1 MENIKVTLPDGSS
14 KQLPKGSTG
23 ADLALAIGP
32 GLAKDAVAIEINN
45 EQKDLSDLLED
56 NDSVSI
62 ITIKSDDGL
71 EIMRHTIAAQVLAS
85 AIKNLY
91 PEAKLAIGP
100 TIEQGFY
107 YDFLPTKPVSI
118 DDLPKIE
125 KEMKKILSTKSPIK
139 KTYHSKSDAISLFD
153 NQDET
158 FKAEIISDSDQSENF
173 QIYTQE
179 KSGFVDLCKGPHLPN
194 FNLIGEFKLTKV
206 SGAYWRG
213 DSTKPMLTRIY
224 GTAWRTK
231 KELQSYLEKLEKAEQ
246 VDHRKLGK
254 EMDLFHFQ
262 EEAPGMVF
270 WHPKGWTIYTQLQSY
285 VREMQKRAGYSEV
298 NTPEVVDRK
307 LWETS
312 GHWDKYRENM
322 FITEIDEEHANEKR
336 TNALKPM
343 NCPNHVQIYNQGIK
357 SYRDLPFRLSE
368 FGKCH
373 RYEASGTMHGLM
385 RVRGFAQDDGHIFC
399 TEDQIESETKGFI
412 DLLSAMY
419 KDLGFTEFKIKLST
433 RPEKRIG
440 SDASWDKAEKALED
454 AIEKLELE
462 YFIDEGD
469 GAFYGPK
476 LDFVLTDAI
485 GRKWQCG
492 TLQVDFNL
500 PGRFDSTFVGEDGA
514 KHTPVLLH
522 RAALGSFERFIGI
535 LLENYEG
542 KLPFWLAPT
551 QVVLAAITDDAN
563 EYTVNLNDTLV
574 NEGIRSELDIRNEQI
589 SYKVREHSLQKI
601 PYIVA
606 IGKKEINDNTVSVRT
621 LGSDKNIVMATDD
634 FIEKLLLESNLPG
647 KLKST

>member
-71 EIMRHTIAAQVLAS
+71 EIMRHTLAAQVLAS

-91 PEAKLAIGP
+91 PDAKLAIGP

-118 DDLPKIE
+118 DDLAKIE
-125 KEMKKILSTKSPIK
+125 KEMKKILSTQSPIK

-153 NQDET
+153 KQDET
-158 FKAEIISDSDQSENF
+158 FKAEIISDSDQAENF

-343 NCPNHVQIYNQGIK
+343 NCPNHVQIYNQRIK

-433 RPEKRIG
+433 RPEQRIG

-514 KHTPVLLH
+514 KYTPVLLH
-522 RAALGSFERFIGI
+522 RAGLGSFERFIGI

-551 QVVLAAITDDAN
+551 QVVLAAITDEAN
-563 EYTVNLNDTLV
+563 EYTVNLNNTLV

-606 IGKKEINDNTVSVRT
+606 IGKKEINYNTVSVRT
-621 LGSDKNIVMATDD
+621 LGSDKNIVMATDE
-634 FIEKLLLESNLPG
+634 FLEKLLLESKNPIQN
-647 KLKST
+647 

>member
-1 MENIKVTLPDGSS
+1 MENIKVILPDGSS

-158 FKAEIISDSDQSENF
+158 FKAEIISDSDQAENF

-254 EMDLFHFQ
+254 EMDLFHIQ

-440 SDASWDKAEKALED
+440 SDASWDKAEKAFED

-469 GAFYGPK
+469 GAFYGTK

-621 LGSDKNIVMATDD
+621 LGSDKNIVMATDE
-634 FIEKLLLESNLPG
+634 FIEKLLLESKNPIQN
-647 KLKST
+647 